1 MAKKNRPRLKPIP
14 QEDIQVHTVIKA
26 FTNGT
31 LKNSVG
37 KSVTSKEEAIAMAL
51 SKTGVSIQSMQKAE
65 LRNKLVDVRKSLE
78 NKLEKELS
86 NDKAIRTEIIKFFK
100 ANPQPTDIQMHGL
113 AEKLQIEAP
122 ELEQLVYSILSDII
136 SGGISGGKDTVV
148 DTKELQMGIQTE
160 AEHTSDQGIAEKIA
174 RDHLAEDPKYYSK
187 LNEAGL

>member
-100 ANPQPTDIQMHGL
+100 ANPQPTDVQMHGL